1 MENLEIQVKQELG
14 TITTNFSDIEKELRL
29 QMSAYES
36 FVVSEDEISMA
47 KGDLAFLRK
56 LRTSI
61 DDKRKE
67 VKRAYMK
74 PYEGFEESCK
84 KLMGIIDEP
93 IGVIDS
99 QLKLFEADRV
109 EKKHKRVT
117 KLYEEQVGELIR
129 FLPVEK
135 NYNPKW
141 DNKSTTD
148 QDISFDISAMVL
160 KVKNDL
166 SVIESL
172 NSEIKDELLA
182 TYEKSGND
190 LAKAVERNS
199 QYLND
204 KAKVVEK
211 VKEAEKSAPIEEK
224 KVEEPAPTNLEPQ
237 SESAMQS
244 FNDFTQMVRTAKI
257 IISYSDLE
265 QVKETLSFMGVQFT
279 VEGE

>member
-36 FVVSEDEISMA
+36 FVVSEDEIPMA